1 MKRIDVIYVQDTAR
15 VMMLLRNRKTGK
27 ARVWIVNMDVEARQA
42 SEVP

>member
-1 MKRIDVIYVQDTAR
+1 M
-15 VMMLLRNRKTGK
+15 NRWLYMYKTLHASQCYRGTGKLGK